1 MFSVIESCVR
11 IVGIV
16 AAVLRH
22 GVLPF
27 TGFLSLRLR
36 SKTHAERIYLL
47 LQSLG
52 PTFIK
57 FGQFLAARVDIVGED
72 VAKNLLRLC
81 DALPPF
87 SFDDVVRTI
96 ECDLRRQMGDIFQE
110 FDTVPIAAASVA
122 QVHKARTLDG
132 ELRAVKVL
140 RPGIENTFRRDI
152 KLMRLL
158 ARVFGK
164 CNGLQRFQLGQLVEM
179 FASICRLEL
188 DLRFEA
194 ANAEELRENTK
205 ADRGIFC
212 VPRVDWNCT
221 SRRVLTLQWMDA
233 VPIYEMD
240 KLQDREALARNLIL
254 CFCNQVYRDR
264 FFHADMHPGNLMVD
278 NQNRIVAVDFGIM
291 GRLNEETC
299 VYISEIFIGFLNKD
313 YRRVAEAHLD
323 AGYIPGRCD
332 EFITAC
338 RAIWEPIADMNA
350 QGFSMAEL
358 LAQLFR
364 VTSEFNMKV
373 QPQLLLLQKTMVL
386 VEGICRQLA
395 PDMNLWKIAELWV
408 QEHGDNNKCAE
419 KFKKSQVYRSLRG
432 MQMLASKIDRSLD
445 AIISHDERAQG
456 QGQTGQHST
465 TPFLML
471 VIVGLLVVLMM
482 VK

>member
-1 MFSVIESCVR
+1 MFSVIKSCARMLR
-11 IVGIV
+11 IVTAILCHGI
-16 AAVLRH
+16 
-22 GVLPF
+22 LPY

-36 SKTHAERIYLL
+36 SKTRAERLCIL

-72 VAKNLLRLC
+72 AAKNLLRLC

-87 SFDDVVRTI
+87 SFDDVVKTI
-96 ECDLRRQMGDIFQE
+96 ECDLRRQMGSIFRE
-110 FDTVPIAAASVA
+110 FDTVPVAAASVA
-122 QVHKARTLDG
+122 QVHKAKTLDG

-140 RPGIENTFRRDI
+140 RPGVEQDFRRDI
-152 KLMRLL
+152 RLMRLL
-158 ARVFGK
+158 ARIFGG
-164 CNGLQRFQLGQLVEM
+164 CRRLQRFQLGQLVEM

-212 VPRVDWNCT
+212 VPKVDWNCT
-221 SRRVLTLQWMDA
+221 SKRVLTLQWVDA
-233 VPIYEMD
+233 VPIYEID
-240 KLQDREALARNLIL
+240 KLQDRESLARNLIL
-254 CFCNQVYRDR
+254 CFCNQVYKDR

-278 NQNRIVAVDFGIM
+278 SNNRIVAVDFGIM
-291 GRLNEETC
+291 GRIDEETC
-299 VYISEIFIGFLNKD
+299 VYISEIFIGFLSRD

-338 RAIWEPIADMNA
+338 RAIWEPIADMSA

-358 LAQLFR
+358 LTQLFM

-408 QEHGDNNKCAE
+408 QEHGDNHGYTE
-419 KFKKSQVYRSLRG
+419 RFKKSQVYRSMRG
-432 MQMLASKIDRSLD
+432 MRMLASKIDRSLD
-445 AIISHDERAQG
+445 IIISHDGYRQG
-456 QGQTGQHST
+456 RGQTTQLGAA
-465 TPFLML
+465 PFLML
-471 VIVGLLVVLMM
+471 VIVGLLVVLVI